1 MFDTQTKK
9 WGSVRVGRHDIAAIW
24 VAFFSRWQRY
34 CCSQAKSTS
43 EGAALMGPPGCPQ
56 ERGLPFNCFS
66 PNVAVNGDEV
76 LIHSGE
82 CAPFELKGVHRWHYP
97 TTALSAKVTPIE

>member
-1 MFDTQTKK
+1 
-9 WGSVRVGRHDIAAIW
+9 
-24 VAFFSRWQRY
+24 
-34 CCSQAKSTS
+34 
-43 EGAALMGPPGCPQ
+43 MGPPGCPQ

-82 CAPFELKGVHRWHYP
+82 CAPFELKGVKRWHYP